1 MISHNSI
8 SFTFGGKFI
17 CTCLVVSFSGALDKQ
32 TNKQIDLETC
42 IPQFIRAAVMPGTA
56 RTSVIMLPCK
66 KEEKVHE
73 ETMLISPPKEE
84 KEEEQWRQNTG
95 GEKEKNITAELD
107 EDRKEMNSLTGGEIF
122 EKAVEVQEGREEPRE
137 DVPLDLTQ
145 FSYLY
150 PQTNNSATKKWVA
163 LFKKFNK
170 KYVKIDI
177 DVVQVFLRDK
187 WAA

>member
-1 MISHNSI
+1 MYSTIYLFPH
-8 SFTFGGKFI
+8 
-17 CTCLVVSFSGALDKQ
+17 
-32 TNKQIDLETC
+32 
-42 IPQFIRAAVMPGTA
+42 RAAVMPGTA

>member
-1 MISHNSI
+1 
-8 SFTFGGKFI
+8 
-17 CTCLVVSFSGALDKQ
+17 
-32 TNKQIDLETC
+32 
-42 IPQFIRAAVMPGTA
+42 MPGTA

-84 KEEEQWRQNTG
+84 KEEEQWRQNTDG

-122 EKAVEVQEGREEPRE
+122 EKAVEVQEGQEEPRE

-150 PQTNNSATKKWVA
+150 PQTNNSATKK
-163 LFKKFNK
+163 
-170 KYVKIDI
+170 
-177 DVVQVFLRDK
+177 
-187 WAA
+187 

>member
-150 PQTNNSATKKWVA
+150 PQTNNSATKKQKSEFFCLKSLTV
-163 LFKKFNK
+163 N
-170 KYVKIDI
+170 IDI

-187 WAA
+187 RAA